1 MATIAKSIKEKGQ
14 DKIKQYREDPDGW
27 NMFIKEMLKVDL
39 DPEQQEIVRKCQ
51 HYRMVSVASG
61 TARGKDFTAA
71 CVAIA
76 FMYLTPKWDPVKKTP
91 NGVPLLTENTKVFM
105 TAPTDRQVGD
115 IMYPDIVRHFNNAGM
130 LPGRLVGYDIRTDWE
145 EWFLT
150 GFKADE
156 HKTESWTGLHA
167 VNICFIVT
175 EGSGIAEKIF
185 QAIEGNLQGNSL
197 LLVIF
202 NPNISVGYAAESQKS
217 DRFQHLRLDS
227 LNAPNVVN
235 KNKAIPGQVD
245 WEWVNERVH
254 AWCKPINPTEDVYS
268 PGDGDFEWEGIQY
281 RPNDLFRVKVRAMF
295 PKVSDDVLIPL
306 EWVVLANENYKEWKK
321 NNWKIQD
328 PLRLGV
334 DIAGMGTDSSVLCPR
349 YGNLVETIEKYQS
362 GGTANHMEMV
372 GRVKNR
378 ITNKRARA
386 FIDTIGEGAGVYSRC
401 DELGLCFNPTDD
413 GEPGTEQVYS
423 VKGSESATDANGV
436 KLTDRTGERKFAN
449 MRAYLA
455 WMLRDWL
462 NPVFNGKACLPP
474 DDELTQ
480 ELTGIRYKI
489 RSDGSIIIED
499 KKDIKSRLGRSPDKF
514 DGLAHTFYPVQ
525 DQPVVATNEAN
536 YFF

>member
-1 MATIAKSIKEKGQ
+1 MSTIAKTIKEKGQ
-14 DKIKQYREDPDGW
+14 EKIRTYREDPDGW
-27 NMFIKEMLKVDL
+27 NMFIKEVLKVDL
-39 DPEQQEIVRKCQ
+39 DPEQQEIVRTCQ
-51 HYRMVSVASG
+51 HNRMVSVASG

-71 CVAIA
+71 CIAIA

-91 NGVPLLTENTKVFM
+91 NGLPLMSENTKVFM

-115 IMYPDIVRHFNNAGM
+115 IMYPDIAKHFNNAGM
-130 LPGRLVGYDIRTDWE
+130 LPGRLVAYDIRTEWE

-156 HKTESWTGLHA
+156 YKTESWTGLHA
-167 VNICFIVT
+167 ANICFIVT
-175 EGSGIAEKIF
+175 EGSGIAQKIF
-185 QAIEGNLQGNSL
+185 EAIEGNLQGNSL

-217 DRFQHLRLDS
+217 DRFKHLRLDS

-254 AWCKPINPTEDVYS
+254 AWCKEIGPEDVYT

-306 EWVVLANENYKEWKK
+306 EWVQLANENWKK
-321 NNWKIQD
+321 WKSNGWKIQD

-334 DIAGMGTDSSVLCPR
+334 DIAGMGRDSSVMCPR
-349 YGNLVETIEKYQS
+349 YGNWVPGIEKFQS
-362 GGTANHMEMV
+362 GGKASHMEMV
-372 GRVKNR
+372 GRVKNALSDR
-378 ITNKRARA
+378 RSKA
-386 FIDTIGEGAGVYSRC
+386 FIDTIGEGAGVYSRA
-401 DELGLCFNPTDD
+401 DELGLADTPTDD
-413 GEPGTEQVYS
+413 GTPGTNQVYS
-423 VKGSESATDANGV
+423 AKGSEKAADGGGV
-436 KLTDRTGERKFAN
+436 KLRDKTGQRTFAN
-449 MRAYLA
+449 MRAYMA
-455 WMLRDWL
+455 WCVRDWL
-462 NPVFNGKACLPP
+462 NPAFNENACLPP

-480 ELTGIRYKI
+480 ELTGTRYTT
-489 RSDGSIIIED
+489 RSDGSLIIEP
-499 KKDIKSRLGRSPDKF
+499 KEDIKARIGKSPDKF
-514 DGLAHTFYPVQ
+514 DGLALTFYPVA
-525 DQPVVATNEAN
+525 DAPEEPKNTGN